1 VPEVV
6 ASMPPFLVWY
16 AFSVIS
22 FWVISMNRVF
32 FLLLSSLIAFTSG
45 NLALAKDVQVKGYTK
60 KDGTVVAPS
69 VRHIKD
75 KDSKGDAK
83 AETKPEA
90 STTETSKTE
99 TKTTD
104 SKGKDTVEVKGYT
117 KKDGTKVA
125 GYTRKK
131 PSKSK

>member
-1 VPEVV
+1 
-6 ASMPPFLVWY
+6 
-16 AFSVIS
+16 
-22 FWVISMNRVF
+22 MNRVF
-32 FLLLSSLIAFTSG
+32 FLLLSALFTLSSG
-45 NLALAKDVQVKGYTK
+45 NAALTKDVQVKGYTK

-69 VRHIKD
+69 VRHVKD
-75 KDSKGDAK
+75 KETKSEAKPEAK
-83 AETKPEA
+83 AETKPE
-90 STTETSKTE
+90 TTTAETSKTE

-117 KKDGTKVA
+117 KKNGTKVA